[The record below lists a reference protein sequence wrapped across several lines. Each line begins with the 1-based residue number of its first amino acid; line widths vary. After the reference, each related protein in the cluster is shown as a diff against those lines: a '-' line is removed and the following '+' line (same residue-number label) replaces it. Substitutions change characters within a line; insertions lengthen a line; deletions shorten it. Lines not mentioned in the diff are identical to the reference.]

1 MTLSSQPT
9 PPSVMSPSRIAPW
22 FCAALSWASSASA
35 QSTPWTLS
43 WEAPPLC
50 PTEQSVRAQI
60 ASLIGDTDLAEPVHI
75 TARIT
80 PTSAHAW
87 RASLTT
93 ETRGAPGTRTLDA
106 ASCPELADAV
116 AVILAWM
123 IDPSMRARTA
133 PPAPVVGPPVAA
145 PTPPVAPPPTP
156 PAPPPAETSRVS
168 TSDAQTPP
176 TRASQPRSWRV
187 RVALG
192 ARADLGPLPSFAVG
206 PAARVSIVRGRWRV
220 FVHGSWRPSQRFEH
234 TVSPSTGGDFDLWTA
249 GAGAC
254 LRWPARPVTPTLCAG
269 LEAGA
274 ITGAGF
280 GVTRPSTDRQP
291 WIAASAG
298 AGIELP
304 VASWLAFTARASALV
319 PLVRPRFVI
328 ENVGE
333 VFQPAPVG
341 LLTEIDAEV
350 IF

>member
-1 MTLSSQPT
+1 MR
-9 PPSVMSPSRIAPW
+9 PSRIAPW

-50 PTEQSVRAQI
+50 PDEQTVRAQI
-60 ASLIGDTDLAEPVHI
+60 ASLIGDTDVAEPVHI
-75 TARIT
+75 TARIA
-80 PTSAHAW
+80 PTAAHGW
-87 RASLTT
+87 RASLST

-123 IDPSMRARTA
+123 IDPAMRARTA
-133 PPAPVVGPPVAA
+133 PPAPVSGLAVAA
-145 PTPPVAPPPTP
+145 AAPPSTPPPTA
-156 PAPPPAETSRVS
+156 PAPQAPPETPRVA
-168 TSDAQTPP
+168 TNEQPP
-176 TRASQPRSWRV
+176 PPRASQPRAWRV

-192 ARADLGPLPSFAVG
+192 ARGDLGPLPSFAVG

-220 FVHGSWRPSQRFEH
+220 FVHGSWRPSQRYEL
-234 TVSPSTGGDFDLWTA
+234 TASPSTGGDFDLWTA

-254 LRWPARPVTPTLCAG
+254 LRWPSRPVTPTVCAG

-274 ITGAGF
+274 LSGAGF
-280 GVTRPSTDRQP
+280 GVTRPGTDREP

-319 PLVRPRFVI
+319 PFVRPRFVI

-333 VFQPAPVG
+333 VFQPSPVG